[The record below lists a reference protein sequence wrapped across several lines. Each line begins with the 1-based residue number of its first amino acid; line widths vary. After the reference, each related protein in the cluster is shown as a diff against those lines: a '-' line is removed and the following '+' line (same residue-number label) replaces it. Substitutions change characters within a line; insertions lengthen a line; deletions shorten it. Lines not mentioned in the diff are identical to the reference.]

1 MHLKKIAPL
10 AGMALL
16 SVSLLAGCGGGGGG
30 GGGGGNDNAAS
41 GGADAS
47 CALADADDPGNSEA
61 PSDVPTADNAPK
73 VAKKSS
79 YTVAFS
85 QNASNNPWRLAE
97 TASMKEEADK
107 QGVKLTITD
116 ANNEQSKQIADIKG
130 LIAQKPDAL
139 FIAPITEQLG
149 NVVTESAAAG
159 IPVFLLDRDVDH
171 AVAKPGEDYVTV
183 IQSDFIQ
190 EGKRAAVQMA
200 KATKGNAKIIE
211 LEGTTGA
218 SPAIDRKKGFDDAIK
233 ECSGMEIVVSHD
245 ADFTRAKGQSVTETL
260 LQSHPDATAIYAHND
275 EMALGAIAAVKAI
288 GKVPGKDIQVV
299 SIDGEKD
306 GLKAVDAGDMYAT
319 VECSPR
325 FGPIAFQTVK
335 DYAGGKQV
343 PTLIINTD
351 QIFTKANASAN
362 VAKAY

>member
-1 MHLKKIAPL
+1 VHVKKIAPF
-10 AGMALL
+10 AGFALL
-16 SVSLLAGCGGGGGG
+16 SVSLLAGCGDSGGSGSSGNAAGGGS
-30 GGGGGNDNAAS
+30 AA
-41 GGADAS
+41 D
-47 CALADADDPGNSEA
+47 CPLVNADDPGNSEA

-73 VAKKSS
+73 LAQASS

-97 TASMKEEADK
+97 TASMKAEAEK
-107 QGVKLTITD
+107 AGIKLTITD
-116 ANNEQSKQIADIKG
+116 ANNDQSKQIADIKG

-149 NVVTESAAAG
+149 NVVKEAAAAD

-171 AVAKPGEDYVTV
+171 SVAKPGEDYVTV

-200 KATKGNAKIIE
+200 KATNGNAKIIE

-233 ECSGMEIVVSHD
+233 ECSGMEIVVSQD

-306 GLKAVDAGDMYAT
+306 GLKAVEAGDMYAT

-325 FGPIAFQTVK
+325 FGTSAFQTMA
-335 DYAGGKQV
+335 DYAAGKPV
-343 PTLIINTD
+343 PTLIINSD
-351 QIFTKANASAN
+351 QLFTKDNAGEN
-362 VAKAY
+362 IDKAY